1 MMRNIAL
8 IIILFMFQHAGGQQG
23 PDALL
28 RAKALMKV
36 DDYDS
41 AAYYLQKASEDDPGS
56 IEVVFNRGM
65 CFFEMK
71 RYNEAREDFIYV
83 NRKRNGMASLM
94 LARTEARLNRP
105 ELAVKYLREHL
116 GSYYKLPE
124 KDILLDK
131 DLALIESSE
140 AWNALWRERAWYS
153 PYEQELQEI
162 MYLKETGDYPEAING
177 LRDLEKKGFR
187 RTIVQQQLAEL
198 YKRSGNNKVALDAV
212 NKAIRADSRN
222 TEALK
227 LRIDLLVEMEE
238 FEDAARDCSQLLRQ
252 APDAF
257 EYYLVAGRIHSRLGE
272 YDAAVRSVSTYLELY
287 PGSHVALNALGE
299 VHYAAGKYLDALSS
313 FNKAL
318 ELDKGTAAYYYNR
331 GRTYAA
337 TRTHRYA
344 ERDFSM
350 ALDLDPLDPDIW
362 FAKGLTDLELG
373 NLNTACFDFRNALRY
388 GKYEAREYLDRHCS
402 K

>member
-8 IIILFMFQHAGGQQG
+8 IISLFMFQQVCGQQG
-23 PDALL
+23 PDMFL
-28 RAKALMKV
+28 RARAMMEVKN
-36 DDYDS
+36 YDS
-41 AAYYLQKASEDDPGS
+41 AIHYLETAAKQDPGS
-56 IEVVFNRGM
+56 IEVVFNRGV
-65 CFFEMK
+65 CFFELK
-71 RYNEAREDFIYV
+71 RYNDAREDFIYV

-94 LARTEARLNRP
+94 LAKTEAHLNRP

-131 DLALIESSE
+131 DLALIESSD
-140 AWNALWRERAWYS
+140 AWMSLWREREWYS
-153 PYEQELQEI
+153 PYDQELQEI
-162 MYLKETGDYPEAING
+162 IYLKERGDYPEAINR

-187 RTIVQQQLAEL
+187 KTIVQQQLADL
-198 YKRSGNNKVALDAV
+198 YRRSGNKKAALDAA
-212 NKAIRADSRN
+212 NKAISADSRN

-227 LRIDLLVEMEE
+227 MRIGLLVEQEA
-238 FEDAARDCSQLLRQ
+238 FEDAARDCNQLLRQ
-252 APDAF
+252 VPDAF
-257 EYYLVAGRIHSRLGE
+257 DYYLVSGRVHSRLGA
-272 YDAAVRSVSTYLELY
+272 YDAAVNSVNTYLSLY
-287 PGSHVALNALGE
+287 PGSHAAMNELGE
-299 VHYAAGKYLDALSS
+299 IHFAAGKYLDALSS

-337 TRTHRYA
+337 TRTHMYA
-344 ERDFSM
+344 EKDFSM
-350 ALDLDPLDPDIW
+350 ALDLDPLNPDIW

-373 NLNTACFDFRNALRY
+373 NMNTACFDFRNALRY
-388 GKYEAREYLDRHCS
+388 GKYEAREYLDRHCG